1 MCGICGIINFNDRPA
16 EENKLLTMMQEMK
29 HRGPDDEGTYI
40 DDNIGFGFVR
50 LSIIDLSVKGHQ
62 PMIDASG
69 QYIIILNGEIYNYI
83 ELKQELVS
91 KGYHFKSNSD
101 TEVLLYSYIE
111 WGKECLDKLNGMFAF
126 AILNKKEKSV
136 FIVRDRFGV
145 KPLYYYQNK
154 NTFIFCSEIP
164 PILKI
169 YNKKNEP
176 DYQSVYDFLVYNRTD
191 QSESTFFRNI
201 YKLPHSHFIEIKDKK
216 VEKKKWYELREKLT
230 KTAILPEQYFEML
243 NSSIQLRLRSDVPV
257 GVCLSGGIDSST
269 ITSVLH
275 KKYQLNDINTF
286 SAVYGKGERG
296 DESEYINEYA
306 GTLRNMFFT
315 YPAAESLF
323 DDQMTLIKAHAEP
336 FPTTG
341 IYAQYKV
348 MQLAHGRVKVLLDGQ
363 GADEQLAGYHYFFG
377 YYFKELFEKMRWL
390 RLASEIKHYLQNHKS
405 IYALKAFAYLYLPF
419 GLGADYKQKSSAVHS
434 NFKQQIGT
442 GSENVNSLI
451 NSKSLNDVLINHF
464 EYKLE
469 HLLKWE
475 DRNSMWFSIES
486 RVPFLDYR
494 LVEASLSQHP
504 DLVINKGNT
513 KALLREAI
521 KGIVP
526 EKIRTRQDKI
536 GFQTPED
543 NWFRKDFYKDF
554 IYDLLN
560 SGSFKNRN
568 LIDHKYAG
576 SLYKRHLDNKIN
588 ISKDIWKWINL
599 ELWFREFIDN

>member
-16 EENKLLTMMQEMK
+16 EENKLLTMMHEMK

-243 NSSIQLRLRSDVPV
+243 ISSIQLRLRSDVPV

-504 DLVINKGNT
+504 DRVINKGNT

-521 KGIVP
+521 TGIVP

-560 SGSFKNRN
+560 SESLKNRN

-576 SLYKRHLDNKIN
+576 SLYKKHLDNKIN

>member
-50 LSIIDLSVKGHQ
+50 LSIIDLSIKGHQ

-69 QYIIILNGEIYNYI
+69 QYLIILNGEIYNYI

-111 WGKECLDKLNGMFAF
+111 WGKKCLDKLNGMFAF

-230 KTAILPEQYFEML
+230 KPAILPEQYFEML

-336 FPTTG
+336 FPSTG

-348 MQLAHGRVKVLLDGQ
+348 MQLAHGKVKVLLDGQ

-390 RLASEIKHYLQNHKS
+390 RLSSEIKHYLQNHKS

-434 NFKQQIGT
+434 NFKQQIGI

>member
-434 NFKQQIGT
+434 NFKQKIGT